1 MPSRA
6 VLPEAAAAADP
17 RFREFFA
24 YWERKAPPGRLPGR
38 QHIDPGEMPRLLPGI
53 VLYDVVR
60 DGRNL
65 RFRWRLVGTSV
76 VAAVGADHTGQFVD
90 EVILDP
96 AQRAALQ
103 RALAEVV
110 RTRAPRFWRTPI
122 SYPGREFVALERLAL
137 PLASDGET
145 VDVVIAYYVVVTP
158 PRSPGAKPAP

>member
-1 MPSRA
+1 MSSRA

-38 QHIDPGEMPRLLPGI
+38 EHIDPAEIPRLLPGI

-60 DGRNL
+60 DGRAL

-76 VAAVGADHTGQFVD
+76 VNAAGADHTGQFVD

-103 RALAEVV
+103 KALAEVV
-110 RTRAPRFWRTPI
+110 RTRAAQFWRTPLN
-122 SYPGREFVALERLAL
+122 YPGREFVVLERLAL

-145 VDVVIAYYVVVTP
+145 VDLVIAYYVIATP
-158 PRSPGAKPAP
+158 PRTGR